1 MSGARVVLTT
11 AYEMREK
18 GYSLGLASLC
28 ISGGMGMA
36 VVLDRS

>member
-1 MSGARVVLTT
+1 MSGARIVLTA

-18 GYSLGLASLC
+18 GYMLGLAALC

-36 VVLDRS
+36 VVLEQP